1 MARENGKR
9 KSHAGRNTAVAAVIL
24 AALLGG
30 HYGLGI
36 GRGGEGLLTQSGES
50 ARPETEQTAVTETA
64 PPAEPTPEAEPEAT
78 DDGRLEIVVREDQ
91 ILYEGEAVDLTAL
104 EEALLRDYAE
114 GVTVTLTDDHAIMAT
129 YDEVAA
135 LLASLNIPTE

>member
-1 MARENGKR
+1 MARENGKKR
-9 KSHAGRNTAVAAVIL
+9 SHAGRNTAVAAVIL

-50 ARPETEQTAVTETA
+50 AQTQTAETQTVQ
-64 PPAEPTPEAEPEAT
+64 AEPTPETEIAPT

-91 ILYEGEAVDLTAL
+91 ILYEGDAVDLTAL

-114 GVTVTLTDDHAIMAT
+114 GVAVTLTDDHAIMAT